1 MNRLH
6 MSRMVCF
13 QLFMDTHE
21 DIQPICQYLKTRG
34 WEDKSLKLL
43 SAYDKC
49 EKEPLQIEFTFD
61 SEDIDPFDII
71 MRPVD
76 HPTELFK
83 SIQQKEWGAVLHCLH
98 KKPMEAKTWIY
109 RETDFPENKLLWKLL
124 PLHAA
129 VALGAPAYV
138 ILELL
143 HTYPDAAKQWDS
155 KKSLPI
161 HLAASRIDLD
171 VDGERV
177 LHHLLRVFPESAG
190 VINGK
195 GRTPIELAYGAQLRK
210 DRQIKRESKLE
221 SDEREPEEEGF
232 ELQLEMRDVMESFT
246 NEVADWSLI
255 DESLSSSYSDGSVVE
270 SVINIQE
277 SQFTESKSNSE
288 SNSSSSTDTE
298 SAESKSTVAVQSF
311 DVKNAISAT
320 SSISLHQ
327 SASDSSTSSS
337 TKSLSHQNSAKS
349 QPSQGQPKPAL
360 SPSVGS
366 EMPVEKETIG
376 LTGMNSVESS
386 RSNQSVA
393 RAKSYELPPRPSM
406 YSSPIKSLPDQ
417 LPLLKS
423 RSRSIEM
430 KGIMDRY
437 SVNSETTAMSESK
450 VESMPASS
458 QTSNQSAQK
467 RLIHSSELPP
477 KPASSPLKSLPSPIR
492 AFKQR
497 SRSFRKSY
505 SLDCASFEKS
515 RTNGFIDVDGN
526 PSPNDYSTMTVST
539 LSTLSGQQE
548 MICKQSHTFDCTP
561 KQSMYKSPA
570 RSLPL
575 PSPLK
580 MFKSRSRSLQ
590 KKVSLDA
597 YSFDKCYI
605 SSSED
610 TNGEVTA
617 TQSTSPSNETN
628 QLSTSQQNDDSALS
642 LDDIIMHVPST
653 SSAKSYA
660 SRIDVEEANNTRMQ
674 FVPESARSTCSTLSV
689 RTEAATPRSDG
700 IDENLNLMKSQQIEQ
715 LGNTSLLSTTETLS
729 FERDQVLSDF
739 IEEAITNI
747 GAHYTVKRVLN
758 EMHEKK
764 IDTIESL
771 LKLSPNEFMAVFTNR
786 KLSIE
791 MKRLVDGPTGRVNE
805 ASLLDSIYEG
815 GSGSSSSS
823 SSGIIRGLL

>member
-1 MNRLH
+1 
-6 MSRMVCF
+6 MVCF

-83 SIQQKEWGAVLHCLH
+83 SLQQKDWGAVLHCLH
-98 KKPMEAKTWIY
+98 KKPTEAKTWIY

-155 KKSLPI
+155 KRSLPI

-177 LHHLLRVFPESAG
+177 LHHLLRVFPESAR

-246 NEVADWSLI
+246 NEVAGWSLI

-270 SVINIQE
+270 SGIKSQE
-277 SQFTESKSNSE
+277 SQFTQSKSNSE

-327 SASDSSTSSS
+327 SGSDSSTSSS

-349 QPSQGQPKPAL
+349 QPSQGKPKSSL
-360 SPSVGS
+360 SPSVDS
-366 EMPVEKETIG
+366 EMSVEKETIG
-376 LTGMNSVESS
+376 LIGMNSVESS
-386 RSNQSVA
+386 RSNQAVA
-393 RAKSYELPPRPSM
+393 RAKSYELPPRQSM

-417 LPLLKS
+417 LPLPKS

-430 KGIMDRY
+430 KGSIDRY
-437 SVNSETTAMSESK
+437 SVNSEPTTIIESK

-458 QTSNQSAQK
+458 QK

-515 RTNGFIDVDGN
+515 RTNGFVDVDGN
-526 PSPNDYSTMTVST
+526 LSPNDYSTITVST
-539 LSTLSGQQE
+539 LSTLSGQHE

-590 KKVSLDA
+590 KKASLDA
-597 YSFDKCYI
+597 YSFDKCST

-628 QLSTSQQNDDSALS
+628 QLSTSQQNDDNALS
-642 LDDIIMHVPST
+642 LDDMIMHVPST

-660 SRIDVEEANNTRMQ
+660 SRIDVEEANNTSKQ
-674 FVPESARSTCSTLSV
+674 FVPESARSTCSTLSA
-689 RTEAATPRSDG
+689 RTEAVTPRSDG
-700 IDENLNLMKSQQIEQ
+700 IDENLNLTKSEQIEQ
-715 LGNTSLLSTTETLS
+715 LGNTSLLSTTETSS
-729 FERDQVLSDF
+729 FERDQVLADF
-739 IEEAITNI
+739 IEEAITSI
-747 GAHYTVKRVLN
+747 GAHYTVRRVLN

-771 LKLSPNEFMAVFTNR
+771 LKLNENPNEFMSVFTDR
-786 KLSIE
+786 KLAIE
-791 MKRLVDGPTGRVNE
+791 MKRLLDGPTGRVNE

-815 GSGSSSSS
+815 GSGNSSSSS
-823 SSGIIRGLL
+823 SL